1 MVEVARICC
10 GRVYFLAICS
20 MFVAQKE
27 KKNILLLLFTN
38 AEPHATSAWR
48 GEMQCRA
55 PRQGENG
62 SRFSDRSRCEC
73 VKVKVHFH

>member
-10 GRVYFLAICS
+10 GRGYFLAICS

-27 KKNILLLLFTN
+27 KNILLLLFTN

-62 SRFSDRSRCEC
+62 SRFSDGSRCEC